1 LALGLVP
8 RHAVALLKAAA
19 EFRALTLDDV
29 EIVVGELAPLL
40 LSLAF
45 ELFPI
50 AFNSIPIHRAS
61 PVSFSRLFCFPGV
74 VFLQSAGMSS
84 RKTLRDS
91 KSSAAL
97 IPVPLLKKTRGRC

>member
-1 LALGLVP
+1 
-8 RHAVALLKAAA
+8 
-19 EFRALTLDDV
+19 
-29 EIVVGELAPLL
+29 
-40 LSLAF
+40 
-45 ELFPI
+45 
-50 AFNSIPIHRAS
+50 
-61 PVSFSRLFCFPGV
+61 VSFSRLFCFPGV